1 MCGIAG
7 IFSFTDKPVTISDL
21 KLMSDAIRH
30 RGPDGEGQWVNST
43 NKIGLAHRRLSII
56 DLSEQANQPMHY
68 ANGRYTIAFNGEIYN
83 YIELKKQLVDK
94 GYSFKTQSDTEVL
107 MALYDLK
114 KEDCL
119 KELDGMFAFTIWDE
133 QTQQLFCARDR
144 FGEKPFYFHQSNN
157 RFYFASEM
165 KALFAAGVHKSLS
178 DKRLYYY
185 LSYNTVEDPFDNTST
200 FYNNVFQLEPSHY
213 LVIKKDSTII
223 KKKYWDINV
232 VEDNTI
238 TFDAAVSKFY
248 SLFETSIKR
257 RLRSDVAVGSSLS
270 GGLDSSSIVLLIDS
284 LKEKGQIQKTFS
296 ARFKNFAKDEGQ
308 HMQAVIDKAKHVEAF
323 YTWPTEDVLINEIDK
338 IMFHQE
344 EPFGGASILAQWEV
358 MKLAKQNNVTVL
370 IDGQGADEILAGY
383 KPLYISYLN
392 QLYPTNKKLYHQ
404 EAQKFE
410 EFNGVKHALSFNTKM
425 MMMYPNTFKNLSQM
439 SKTILGKKDKKNSP
453 IPFMAEYNGDFLQ
466 EALCF
471 KPPVFVE
478 NNDNLKRSQLNI
490 IQKRGFQSL
499 LRFADRNSMA
509 FQRELRLPFL
519 SHELVEFA
527 FTLPDAF
534 KIHQGWTKYIQ
545 RGAMKGILPESIT
558 WRKDKI
564 GYEPPEKNWL
574 ENARVKEMV
583 TESKHKLV
591 KEKITGADNNKFSD
605 WKNIMV
611 AKMLTQK

>member
-1 MCGIAG
+1 MCGISG
-7 IFSFTDKPVTISDL
+7 IINFNDSPVTINEL
-21 KLMSDAIRH
+21 KLMSDAIMH
-30 RGPDGEGQWVNST
+30 RGPDGEGQWLNSAS
-43 NKIGLAHRRLSII
+43 KVGLAHRRLSII

-83 YIELKKQLVDK
+83 YIELKKELVAK
-94 GYSFKTQSDTEVL
+94 GYEFKTQSDTEVL

-114 KEDCL
+114 KEHCL
-119 KELDGMFAFTIWDE
+119 SDLDGMFAFAIWDE
-133 QTQQLFCARDR
+133 KEQQLFCARDR
-144 FGEKPFYFHQSNN
+144 FGEKPFYYHNSNN

-165 KALFAAGVHKSLS
+165 KALFAAGVQKKLS

-185 LSYNTVEDPFDNTST
+185 LSYNTVEDPFDNSST
-200 FYNNVFQLEPSHY
+200 FFNNIFQLEPSHY
-213 LVIKKDSTII
+213 LVIKSGGNII

-232 VEDNTI
+232 SEDKSI
-238 TFDAAVSKFY
+238 TFDAAVTKFY

-257 RLRSDVAVGSSLS
+257 RLRSDVPVGSSLS

-284 LKEKGQIQKTFS
+284 LKEKGQTQKTFS
-296 ARFKNFAKDEGQ
+296 ARFKNFAKDEGE

-392 QLYPTNKKLYHQ
+392 QLFPTNRKLYRQ

-410 EFNGVKHALSFNTKM
+410 EFNGMKHSLSFTTKM
-425 MMMYPNTFKNLSQM
+425 MMMHPSTFKNVSQLYK
-439 SKTILGKKDKKNSP
+439 SISGKKTTTNVP
-453 IPFMAEYNGDFLQ
+453 VPFVGEYNKEFLN
-466 EALCF
+466 EVLSF
-471 KPPVFVE
+471 KPPVFIE

-490 IQKRGFQSL
+490 IQKKGFQSL

-527 FTLPDAF
+527 FTLPDEF

-545 RGAMKGILPESIT
+545 REAMKGILPESIT

-574 ENARVKEMV
+574 ENTKVKEIV
-583 TESKHKLV
+583 AESKNKLAD
-591 KEKITGADNNKFSD
+591 EKITGSDSNKFSD

-611 AKMLTQK
+611 AKMLNQK